1 MSKLNITLQELE
13 ATLVELQK
21 SIEAKGY
28 RTEFYYSISRTLWR
42 TPYTMFITIDI
53 ITFDGEKQ
61 TLNAYGEQALEKIN
75 EKVNEFLTGP
85 KDEQ

>member
-13 ATLVELQK
+13 SNLVELQNR
-21 SIEAKGY
+21 IEAKGY
-28 RTEFYYSISRTLWR
+28 RTELYYSISRTLWR

-53 ITFDGEKQ
+53 ITFDGEKE
-61 TLNAYGEQALEKIN
+61 TLNAYGEQALEKLT
-75 EKVNEFLTGP
+75 ERVNEFITGP

>member
-13 ATLVELQK
+13 SNLVELQNR
-21 SIEAKGY
+21 IEAKGY

-42 TPYTMFITIDI
+42 TPYTMFINIDI
-53 ITFDGEKQ
+53 ITFDGEKE
-61 TLNAYGEQALEKIN
+61 TLNAYGEQALEKLT
-75 EKVNEFLTGP
+75 EKVNEFITGP